1 MSKLFR
7 GSKADELLTL
17 LFMVLAI
24 TAVICYFAVSNKMVF
39 IYLAGIAIVIR
50 LAQYTFRYFK

>member
-24 TAVICYFAVSNKMVF
+24 AAVICYFAISNKMVF
-39 IYLAGIAIVIR
+39 MYLAGVAIVIR
-50 LAQYTFRYFK
+50 LAQYVLRYFK

>member
-24 TAVICYFAVSNKMVF
+24 AAVICYFAVSNKMVF
-39 IYLAGIAIVIR
+39 MYLAGIAIVIR
-50 LAQYTFRYFK
+50 LAQYILRYFK

>member
-1 MSKLFR
+1 MSKIFR

-17 LFMVLAI
+17 LFMILAI
-24 TAVICYFAVSNKMVF
+24 AAVICYFAASKTVF

-50 LAQYTFRYFK
+50 VAQYALRYFK

>member
-1 MSKLFR
+1 MDKLFR

-24 TAVICYFAVSNKMVF
+24 AAVVCYFAVSNKMVF
-39 IYLAGIAIVIR
+39 MYLAGIAIVIR
-50 LAQYTFRYFK
+50 LAQYILRYFK